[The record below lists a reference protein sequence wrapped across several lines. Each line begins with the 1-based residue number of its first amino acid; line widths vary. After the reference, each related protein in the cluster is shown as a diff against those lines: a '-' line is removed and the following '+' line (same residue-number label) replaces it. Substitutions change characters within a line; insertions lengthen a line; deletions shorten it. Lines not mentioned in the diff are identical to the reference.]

1 MNSMYSF
8 FIYSILY
15 IGGIKKGFG
24 MHLVVT
30 HKGGCPSPHI
40 AHMVPTSPQFGSTT
54 NQMTPQPTI
63 QYTYYSNLIARID
76 RIRI

>member
-1 MNSMYSF
+1 
-8 FIYSILY
+8 
-15 IGGIKKGFG
+15 

-40 AHMVPTSPQFGSTT
+40 VHMVPTSPQFGSTT

-63 QYTYYSNLIARID
+63 QYTYYSNSIARID